1 MTMKLVPGWRVEV
14 GRLAWFCVKCGGGL
28 TTCLSVSF
36 PGLPLYMKSLRWALV
51 VMAVF
56 LAVCT
61 VAIVALA
68 SRGGMVSRPY
78 PVSL

>member
-1 MTMKLVPGWRVEV
+1 MK
-14 GRLAWFCVKCGGGL
+14 GGSGETSVVLCQMWGL
-28 TTCLSVSF
+28 ITCLSVPF

-61 VAIVALA
+61 VTIVALA